1 MKSIATKFLTLGVFL
16 VLSTINRAQAPE
28 PEAGYRWVLNPSYS
42 DEFNGTTLDK
52 TKWRDTYNGWKGR
65 APAKFDPSTV
75 SVTGGNMVIRNKPLD
90 VADGAYTIAGGAVQ
104 SLTQNASF
112 GYYECRFKASK
123 IAMSTTFWMYNSKQ
137 NLIGVNKLSGGIDCP
152 KDAYSQELDICESIG
167 GVFSGSSKFRT
178 DMNFNTHYRHVN
190 CNGDPEKFYSAGN
203 NAVEGNGSASNSK
216 LSSESWQD
224 YHTYGCYWKS
234 PEVCEFYADAN
245 LAGIVKTRTDVVD
258 NPFNRAMG
266 INMVTETYDWA
277 KPYPTNAQLNDN
289 SINASYYDWIR
300 AYTLVPVD
308 QVDNSG
314 YNPSI
319 YQEKSA
325 HINFVASR
333 ASSKNYSFLMTYQAN
348 VNRDLHIIIKNQSG
362 QVIKD
367 TKYLVL
373 AGYGKKSFDVDLAS
387 LLPSGLYTVSTEL
400 RAVNSTTNIHEATN
414 SLTIT
419 GSGTVTTNALDFVN
433 APAMLLNGKSFT
445 FNVSYT
451 TDVTRDLVLVMTS
464 PTGTW
469 LGNKVQTVQAG
480 SATLPMTITLATT
493 PSDGVDYK
501 FSANLRVQGGD
512 WSTNVLVKDALVKL
526 YSQASCTSTIVQ
538 NGCFENGD
546 FEYWAQWG
554 TGTRSVIA
562 DENVYAGNYSLK
574 VSGIGAAEQ
583 TVTGLESNTTYVL
596 SANAKVVGS
605 QFLSF
610 GVKEFDGAIEVNNR
624 VINTA
629 FAHQTIEFT
638 TGVDNTSAK
647 VFYYSPIVSGLGY
660 IDNVAVKKK
669 VVTASSG
676 NQLNESLVVYPN
688 PTQGAISFSKFS
700 QWSLSSLQGEEL
712 IKGEGESVDLT
723 GLIDG
728 VYILKVDSQS
738 IRIVKQ

>member
-16 VLSTINRAQAPE
+16 GLSTINRAQAPE
-28 PEAGYRWVLNPSYS
+28 PEAGFRWVLNPTYS

-373 AGYGKKSFDVDLAS
+373 AGYGKKLFEVALTTELAS
-387 LLPSGLYTVSTEL
+387 GNYTVSAEL
-400 RAVNSTTNIHEATN
+400 RPADGDAASNLNVLTKT
-414 SLTIT
+414 LTIT
-419 GSGTVTTNALDFVN
+419 GPLVN
-433 APAMLLNGKSFT
+433 AVDIRNPPVKLISSKDFTLN
-445 FNVSYT
+445 VIYT
-451 TDVTRDLVLVMTS
+451 TDVARDVVLVLTS
-464 PTGTW
+464 PAGTW
-469 LGNKVQTVQAG
+469 LGSKAVTVQAG
-480 SATLPMTITLATT
+480 SATIPVTINLAAA
-493 PSDGVDYK
+493 PVAGVNYK
-501 FSANLRVQGGD
+501 FSVNLRTQGGD
-512 WSTNVLVKDALVKL
+512 WSTNIAVKDVFVELLSESACL
-526 YSQASCTSTIVQ
+526 STIVK
-538 NGCFENGD
+538 NGCFENNNLD
-546 FEYWAQWG
+546 NWAQWG
-554 TGTRSVIA
+554 AGTREVITGA
-562 DENVYAGNYSLK
+562 NVAYGNYSAK
-574 VSGIGAAEQ
+574 VSGIGAIEQ
-583 TVTGLESNTTYVL
+583 VLTGLTPNTTYIL
-596 SANAKVVGS
+596 TANAKIEGT
-605 QFLSF
+605 QFVAL
-610 GVKEFDGAIEVNNR
+610 GVKEFDGTTELSNKLT
-624 VINTA
+624 NTSY
-629 FAHQTIEFT
+629 QEQSIEFT
-638 TGVDNTSAK
+638 TSATATSAK
-647 VFYYSPIVSGLGY
+647 VFYYSSSANGIGY
-660 IDNVAVKKK
+660 IDNISLAKK
-669 VVTASSG
+669 VVTASET
-676 NQLNESLVVYPN
+676 LETNEALEVYPN
-688 PTQGAISFSKFS
+688 PTSSFVTLSKES
-700 QWSLSSLQGEEL
+700 AWTIISLQGIEL
-712 IKGEGESVDLT
+712 MKGEGSKVDMSNLSV
-723 GLIDG
+723 G
-728 VYILKVDSQS
+728 VYLLQTEAKV
-738 IRIVKQ
+738 IRITKN